1 MLLCFKQRTGI
12 VDGCLRDV
20 ASAQHLGY
28 LSHTLLVCKV
38 SHFRHRAEYDEPMEN
53 PLPKLYHERR
63 DESEK
68 VRFAIPKKHDG
79 AFKPARDGKVRDA
92 AKSDNAE

>member
-1 MLLCFKQRTGI
+1 MLSTSSAI
-12 VDGCLRDV
+12 VPNMTSPWITSDKKNHK
-20 ASAQHLGY
+20 SA
-28 LSHTLLVCKV
+28 
-38 SHFRHRAEYDEPMEN
+38 
-53 PLPKLYHERR
+53 ERR

-79 AFKPARDGKVRDA
+79 AFRPARDGKVRDA

>member
-1 MLLCFKQRTGI
+1 MA
-12 VDGCLRDV
+12 DE
-20 ASAQHLGY
+20 
-28 LSHTLLVCKV
+28 LSFRHAIFNAIDI
-38 SHFRHRAEYDEPMEN
+38 FRHRAEYDEPMED

-68 VRFAIPKKHDG
+68 VRFSIPKKHDG